1 LEAFPDA
8 REVTMNEAQKRL
20 RHAVASGSGAFD
32 YQIALGDLLT
42 AVEAQAAR

>member
-1 LEAFPDA
+1 M
-8 REVTMNEAQKRL
+8 MNEAQKRL
-20 RHAVASGSGAFD
+20 RPAVASGGGAFD